1 MNKLSDFL
9 YKKRNNNFFIFID
22 KLFYRIV
29 KGNILAMAGS
39 LSFFSLISIFPFVFA
54 LLSLIGSIKILD
66 YDPVYS
72 AIGLLPKEI
81 GRIVYNFIQMLEEN
95 SSGGFLSL
103 SLFLGLWSAS
113 SGIKQILWNVNKSYG
128 TDDNRNYFLVR
139 LMAMFFTVCLMIMV
153 FILTFTQIIGETF
166 ILDIFKFFK
175 INWDYSYLFSN
186 LVKNSLP
193 LIYIFII
200 FIVLYYFGIN
210 PYTRSF
216 VKIKNVMP
224 GALFTSISLIFITFL
239 FGRYLNTF
247 ASYSVT
253 YGSLGS
259 LLAFFIWTYLMSIII
274 LIGSEINGVF
284 FSMKNFKSQNL
295 WPRHDSFMKKFL

>member
-1 MNKLSDFL
+1 MNKLINFL
-9 YKKRNNNFFIFID
+9 YKKKNNNFFIFLD

-54 LLSLIGSIKILD
+54 LLNIIGSVKILN
-66 YDPVYS
+66 YDPVYN

-81 GRIVYNFIQMLEEN
+81 GKIVYNFIQMLQEN
-95 SSGGFLSL
+95 SSGGFLSF

-113 SGIKQILWNVNKSYG
+113 SGIKQVLWNVNKSYG

-139 LMAMFFTVCLMIMV
+139 LMAMFFTICLMLMV
-153 FILTFTQIIGETF
+153 FILTFTQILGQTL
-166 ILDIFKFFK
+166 ILDFFKFFN
-175 INWDYSYLFSN
+175 ISWNYSYFFSN
-186 LVKNSLP
+186 FVKNSLP

-200 FIVLYYFGIN
+200 FLVLYYFGIN
-210 PYTRSF
+210 PKTRSLI
-216 VKIKNVMP
+216 KIKNVMP
-224 GALFTSISLIFITFL
+224 GAFFTSISLIFITFL

-259 LLAFFIWTYLMSIII
+259 LFAFFIWTYLMSIII
-274 LIGSEINGVF
+274 LIGSEINGLF
-284 FSMKNFKSQNL
+284 FYLRHFKNQ
-295 WPRHDSFMKKFL
+295 DSFIKKFL

>member
-1 MNKLSDFL
+1 MNKLINFL
-9 YKKRNNNFFIFID
+9 YKKKNNNFFIFLD

-39 LSFFSLISIFPFVFA
+39 LSFFTLISIFPFVFA
-54 LLSLIGSIKILD
+54 LLNIIGSVKILN
-66 YDPVYS
+66 YDPVYN

-81 GRIVYNFIQMLEEN
+81 GNIVYNFIQMLQEN
-95 SSGGFLSL
+95 SSGGFLSF

-113 SGIKQILWNVNKSYG
+113 SGIKQVLWNVNKSYG

-153 FILTFTQIIGETF
+153 FILTFTQILGQTL
-166 ILDIFKFFK
+166 ILDFFKFFN
-175 INWDYSYLFSN
+175 ISWNYSYLFSN
-186 LVKNSLP
+186 FVKNSLP

-200 FIVLYYFGIN
+200 FLVLYYFGIN
-210 PYTRSF
+210 PKTRSLI
-216 VKIKNVMP
+216 KIKNVMP
-224 GALFTSISLIFITFL
+224 GAFFTSISLIFITFL

-274 LIGSEINGVF
+274 LIGSEINGLF
-284 FSMKNFKSQNL
+284 FYLRHFKNQ
-295 WPRHDSFMKKFL
+295 DSFIKKFL